1 MTSRK
6 KIIRSSTVPQSLE
19 TFCKGILKELS
30 EQYEVIALSSPGE
43 ALDIIEKREGVR
55 TIAVPM
61 ERHIS
66 ILKDLKSL
74 FALIRVF
81 RNERP
86 DMVHS
91 ITPKAGLLC
100 MMAAWWTRVPVRIHT
115 FTGLVFPTSRGFI
128 KRVLMLTDKLT
139 CACATHIIPEG
150 EGVKKDLIDNKI
162 TRKPLQVL
170 GYGNIRGVD
179 MDYYSR
185 THEVEEKAAVLRD
198 SSRFTFLFVG
208 RIVRDKGINEL
219 VAAFQRLAVENPY
232 VRLFL
237 VGAYEENL
245 DPVDSL
251 TVEAIKK
258 ESRIVSVGRKSGTD
272 LLAYYAASDC
282 FVFPSYR
289 EGFPNTVLE
298 AGSMGLPSIVT
309 DINGSREI
317 IEDGF
322 NGRVVTPRDTD
333 ALYEAMKWMIENPEK
348 RKSMASVSRGHIQMH
363 YEQGYVR
370 RCLHEYY
377 RLLLL
382 N

>member
-1 MTSRK
+1 MNSRK
-6 KIIRSSTVPQSLE
+6 KIIRSSTVSQSLE

-298 AGSMGLPSIVT
+298 AGAMGLPSIVT

>member
-115 FTGLVFPTSRGFI
+115 FTGLVFPTSS
-128 KRVLMLTDKLT
+128 
-139 CACATHIIPEG
+139 
-150 EGVKKDLIDNKI
+150 
-162 TRKPLQVL
+162 
-170 GYGNIRGVD
+170 VD
-179 MDYYSR
+179 
-185 THEVEEKAAVLRD
+185 
-198 SSRFTFLFVG
+198 
-208 RIVRDKGINEL
+208 
-219 VAAFQRLAVENPY
+219 
-232 VRLFL
+232 
-237 VGAYEENL
+237 AY
-245 DPVDSL
+245 
-251 TVEAIKK
+251 
-258 ESRIVSVGRKSGTD
+258 R
-272 LLAYYAASDC
+272 
-282 FVFPSYR
+282 
-289 EGFPNTVLE
+289 
-298 AGSMGLPSIVT
+298 
-309 DINGSREI
+309 
-317 IEDGF
+317 
-322 NGRVVTPRDTD
+322 
-333 ALYEAMKWMIENPEK
+333 
-348 RKSMASVSRGHIQMH
+348 
-363 YEQGYVR
+363 
-370 RCLHEYY
+370 
-377 RLLLL
+377 
-382 N
+382 

>member
-298 AGSMGLPSIVT
+298 AGAMGLPSIVT